1 MRAFFGLVQEFQGE
15 EQKKTAKPPFP
26 TTPEQLA
33 QFSSSLHDHCLVPR
47 QALKEEHAIVRN
59 MTSLLGGGCDMAA
72 STFIIAD
79 DHPLFRGA
87 LRQAVAGIDGTQ
99 TIIEAGDFEAARKA
113 APSIPMPIS
122 CCLTSPCRACP
133 AFRPHGPA
141 RRIRQL
147 AAVIVSATDD
157 SVTIRRALELGASGF
172 ISKSAGIEEIR
183 SSIQS
188 VLEGDIATPASY
200 QGGQETDPDVA
211 DLINRLR
218 TLTPQ
223 QSRVLGM
230 LGEGLLNKQ
239 IAYEL
244 GVSEATIKAHVS
256 AILLKL
262 KVDSRTQAVI
272 QLGKINMAMVA

>member
-1 MRAFFGLVQEFQGE
+1 
-15 EQKKTAKPPFP
+15 
-26 TTPEQLA
+26 
-33 QFSSSLHDHCLVPR
+33 
-47 QALKEEHAIVRN
+47 
-59 MTSLLGGGCDMAA
+59 MAA

-87 LRQAVAGIDGTQ
+87 LRQAVTGIDGTQ
-99 TIIEAGDFEAARKA
+99 TIIEAGDFDAARKA
-113 APSIPMPIS
+113 AAEHSDADLMLLDLAMPGVS
-122 CCLTSPCRACP
+122 GFSGLMALRAEFASLP
-133 AFRPHGPA
+133 
-141 RRIRQL
+141 L
-147 AAVIVSATDD
+147 VIVSATDD
-157 SVTIRRALELGASGF
+157 AVTIRRALELGASGF
-172 ISKSAGIEEIR
+172 ISKSAGIDEIR

>member
-1 MRAFFGLVQEFQGE
+1 M
-15 EQKKTAKPPFP
+15 TAVK
-26 TTPEQLA
+26 
-33 QFSSSLHDHCLVPR
+33 
-47 QALKEEHAIVRN
+47 I
-59 MTSLLGGGCDMAA
+59 
-72 STFIIAD
+72 IIAD

-87 LRQAVAGIDGTQ
+87 LRQAVSGMTGTQ
-99 TIIEAGDFEAARKA
+99 EIVEAGDFEAVRRVA
-113 APSIPMPIS
+113 AEHSEADLMLLDLAMPGVS
-122 CCLTSPCRACP
+122 GFSGLMALRAEFSSLP
-133 AFRPHGPA
+133 
-141 RRIRQL
+141 I
-147 AAVIVSATDD
+147 VIVSASDD
-157 SVTIRRALELGASGF
+157 PTTIRRALELGASGF
-172 ISKSAGIEEIR
+172 ISKSSGIDEIR
-183 SSIQS
+183 TAIQA
-188 VLEGDIATPASY
+188 VLEGDIWTPHSY
-200 QGGQETDPDVA
+200 HGGQEQDPDVA
-211 DLINRLR
+211 DLIGRLR